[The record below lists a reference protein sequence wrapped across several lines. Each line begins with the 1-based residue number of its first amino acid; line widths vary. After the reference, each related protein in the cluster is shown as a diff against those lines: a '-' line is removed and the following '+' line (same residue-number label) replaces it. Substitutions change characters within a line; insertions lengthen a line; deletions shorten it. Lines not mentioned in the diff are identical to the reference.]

1 MAHRSKDIVIPKTWI
16 TDGTCTVSSKY
27 TSLLDFLDERQTAY
41 AEMYSVNGG
50 QTFEINAT
58 SFTPL
63 ENTDRSEFY
72 NIDYEAPV
80 GTYGDSFV
88 IKIPGTYQ
96 FVGAFAVSVSQNNV
110 DVETGVFHNDV
121 EVPESQSIRSF
132 QGVSA
137 SGAFAVTFLKHLQ
150 VGDKLDV
157 RFKGSGTFDLTAE
170 AISFNLSLLRAH
182 DGA

>member
-1 MAHRSKDIVIPKTWI
+1 MAHRSKDILIPKTWI

-27 TSLLDFLDERQTAY
+27 TSLQDFFDKYRTAY

-80 GTYGDSFV
+80 GPYGDSFV

-96 FVGAFAVSVSQNNV
+96 FVGAFAISVSQNNV

-132 QGVSA
+132 QGVNA
-137 SGAFAVTFLKHLQ
+137 SGAFAITFLKHLQ
-150 VGDKLDV
+150 VGDKIDV
-157 RFKGSGTFDLTAE
+157 RFKGSGTFDVTAE
-170 AISFNLSLLRAH
+170 AISFNLELLRPH
-182 DGA
+182 DGV